1 MAHLGIFM
9 RYLPT
14 APAEDRAL
22 LDAIGVNRAEDLLTG
37 IPEHLKLHRPLDLP
51 PTSSELEVLREM
63 QRLADLNTRFR
74 TRFLGAGA
82 YAHLIPSAIDH
93 QISRQE
99 WFTAYTPYQPEISQ
113 GTLQHIFEYQTLIC
127 DLTGLD
133 VTNASLYDGGTSC
146 LEAALMAVRVQK
158 KRTTVLVSAGLH
170 PYYLAVI
177 HAGFAPHEELDL
189 VEVAL
194 DDGVTDPVD
203 LAAKLD
209 ETVAEFETHFE
220 QVRAVSR
227 DLDLGFSPLGFH
239 PLARRED
246 MPWMPK
252 GRYAIMR
259 RYMPLV
265 GSMGL
270 DMMTRTCTVQ
280 VNLDYESEADMR
292 RKLRASLLL
301 QPLATALFANS
312 PFTEGRENGFLSYRA
327 HVWTDTDNQRSGIP
341 AVMLEDGFGFER
353 HAAWLVDS
361 VPMYFVYRGGTYID
375 VAGRSFRDFMNGA
388 IPELAGIAPT
398 IGDFADHMT
407 TAFTDVRL
415 KRFLEMRGAD
425 AGRADMMVAQSA
437 LWVGLLYDNAALDAA
452 LALVRGM
459 GHAGVLALRAAVP
472 RQGLDTKLE
481 SGPRA
486 GTLRDLARDVV
497 AIAREGLR
505 ARNNRD
511 KTGNDE
517 SIYLDPLSEIADGG
531 PVQAEHWLS
540 RNREAWS
547 GDIKRIFAESAI

>member
-1 MAHLGIFM
+1 MSNPGDGDATPIASIRQLAEYIAVGCKPRDRFGIGTEHEKFGF
-9 RYLPT
+9 RRADLK
-14 APAEDRAL
+14 APPYEPEDGQPGSIR
-22 LDAIGVNRAEDLLTG
+22 DLLRG
-37 IPEHLKLHRPLDLP
+37 
-51 PTSSELEVLREM
+51 LEVYDASPILDRG
-63 QRLADLNTRFR
+63 NTIGLTQGQASVSLEPAGQLELSGGIAR
-74 TRFLGAGA
+74 T
-82 YAHLIPSAIDH
+82 
-93 QISRQE
+93 
-99 WFTAYTPYQPEISQ
+99 
-113 GTLQHIFEYQTLIC
+113 
-127 DLTGLD
+127 
-133 VTNASLYDGGTSC
+133 
-146 LEAALMAVRVQK
+146 
-158 KRTTVLVSAGLH
+158 LH
-170 PYYLAVI
+170 
-177 HAGFAPHEELDL
+177 
-189 VEVAL
+189 
-194 DDGVTDPVD
+194 
-203 LAAKLD
+203 

-437 LWVGLLYDNAALDAA
+437 LWVGLLYDHAALDAA

-497 AIAREGLR
+497 AIARDGLR

-531 PVQAEHWLS
+531 PVQAEYWLS